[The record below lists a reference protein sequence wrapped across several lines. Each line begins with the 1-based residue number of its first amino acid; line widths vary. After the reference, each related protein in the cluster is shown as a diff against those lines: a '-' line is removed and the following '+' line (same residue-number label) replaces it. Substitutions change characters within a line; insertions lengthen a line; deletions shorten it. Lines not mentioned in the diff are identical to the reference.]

1 MARSEELRAA
11 REAGDAYAK
20 ATPGVTAAGYD
31 ATTGRITIELTNG
44 ARFEFPA
51 RKIQGLQNATDAQLA
66 KVERMG
72 RYALCWDDLNADI
85 LVPELMAGIFGT
97 RAFMA
102 SQAGKTLSAAK
113 SAAARRNGA
122 KGGRPKK
129 VA

>member
-1 MARSEELRAA
+1 MVNEAEYKQAV
-11 REAGDAYAK
+11 EAGQEYAK
-20 ATPGVTAAGYD
+20 ATPGVVAAGYD
-31 ATTGRITIELTNG
+31 ATTHRITVELTNG

-51 RKIQGLQNATDAQLA
+51 RKIQGLQDATDAQLA
-66 KVERMG
+66 QVGRMG
-72 RYALCWDDLNADI
+72 RYALCWDALNVDI

-102 SQAGKTLSAAK
+102 YQAGKVTSPAKAA
-113 SAAARRNGA
+113 SSRRNGA